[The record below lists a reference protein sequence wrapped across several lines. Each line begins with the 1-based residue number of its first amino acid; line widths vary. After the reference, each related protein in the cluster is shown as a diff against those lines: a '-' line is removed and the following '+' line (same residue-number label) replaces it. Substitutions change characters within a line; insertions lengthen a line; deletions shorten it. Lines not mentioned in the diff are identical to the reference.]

1 MALSY
6 FTDGVTTPA
15 RGSREN
21 PFRTYSNFVY
31 PRTMEEVVYWCL
43 WLYERNAKYRSAIQK
58 TVNYF
63 ISGLNVTSTNTKE
76 EDSDTDDI
84 ENFKDE
90 LDRTY
95 NVLELVQH
103 YGIELA
109 AMGNVFVSCERV
121 FSRLLLCPDCSWSM
135 ALKQLRKNRDY
146 KWTGKSFE
154 GECPQCHKH
163 VTFKIKDVP
172 SQDQDGKKL
181 RFVFRSIRDMVVQYN
196 QLTGTYQYFYKMPS
210 HIKDAIQR
218 GDQVYLVNT
227 PQVFLDAANTDNLIE
242 FPEDMFWSDRTH
254 TLVGCEKLM
263 RGFGA
268 PIFLP
273 SLDTLIRLQ
282 FYSRFNETIAMDYIA
297 PTRIISPESANLKAG
312 VDDPNRMPMSG
323 AAFRG
328 FMQQSLRQVKS
339 NPSTWII
346 SPVPVQYQ
354 MVGGDGQQLTP
365 VDLMEFEYNQFL
377 AECAI
382 PQEFKQTN
390 FQVVA
395 PSMGLR
401 MFERQWVTFTKSLHK
416 FTNWVGSKVADIDK
430 VENMRVDLDVTSFVE
445 DDMNKQVL
453 LSLMQGGVIA
463 KTNVLKRLGVDFN
476 KDLDQRMQEQK
487 AEQEAAMKMQTQD
500 EGAEMVQSVMP
511 PPGSL
516 GVNQAQMNL
525 QAAMGG
531 GGEGAPAAPASP
543 GMPAAPMGAPAGGMP
558 GGAPS
563 GGGAMGQMWEE
574 AMARAQQLYNAP
586 PNVRRSELVNLK
598 ATNPQ
603 MHSFVKSFLEQMEQ
617 DVASDAVAQS
627 KAPQG

>member
-1 MALSY
+1 MGYYDL
-6 FTDGVTTPA
+6 DGFGQR
-15 RGSREN
+15 RGLGGN
-21 PFRTYSNFVY
+21 PFATTSNRIW
-31 PRTMEEVVYWCL
+31 PRTAHEVLIWSRYL
-43 WLYERNAKYRSAIQK
+43 FERVAKYRSVIIR
-58 TVNYF
+58 VVSYF
-63 ISGLNVTSTNTKE
+63 ISGINVIPTKNNE
-76 EDSDTDDI
+76 EADNDSVETFKERLENVYDT
-84 ENFKDE
+84 
-90 LDRTY
+90 
-95 NVLELVQH
+95 LELVNNF
-103 YGIELA
+103 GLELA
-109 AMGNVFVSCERV
+109 AMGNVFVSCERI
-121 FSRLLLCPDCSWSM
+121 FSRLLLCPRCSWQMSLDKLM
-135 ALKQLRKNRDY
+135 KNKDY
-146 KWTGKSFE
+146 KWENFE
-154 GECPQCHKH
+154 FHGECPQCHKQ
-163 VTFKIKDVP
+163 VTFKVKDIA
-172 SQDQDGKKL
+172 SQSRDGKKV
-181 RFVFRSIRDMVVQYN
+181 RFVFRDPEAMRIQFN
-196 QLTGTYQYFYKMPS
+196 PLTGDYKFFYELPS
-210 HIKDAIQR
+210 YIKDGIIR
-218 GDQVYLVNT
+218 GDQVYLETT
-227 PQVFLDAANTDNLIE
+227 PMVFIEAAKTGNLIQ
-242 FPEDMFWSDRTH
+242 FPPEMFFHARTNTLAPMDRLYH
-254 TLVGCEKLM
+254 GIGMPL
-263 RGFGA
+263 
-268 PIFLP
+268 FLP
-273 SLDTLIRLQ
+273 SFAEIVRMAYISKFTEAVTQ
-282 FYSRFNETIAMDYIA
+282 DYIT
-297 PTRIISPESANLKAG
+297 PLRIISPEAANLKAG

-323 AAFRG
+323 AVFRN
-328 FMQQSLRQVKS
+328 FMQASLKRIHE
-339 NPSTWII
+339 NPTSYII
-346 SPVPVQYQ
+346 SPVPVQSQ
-354 MVGGDGQQLTP
+354 RVGGDAKELAP
-365 VDLMEFEYNQFL
+365 VDLMEYIDQQFL
-377 AECAI
+377 SNCNI
-382 PQEFKQTN
+382 PQELAQST

-395 PSMGLR
+395 PSMGVR
-401 MFERQWVTFTKSLHK
+401 QFERSWLFFSKSLHK
-416 FTNWVGSKVADIDK
+416 FTSWVGERICDIEN

-500 EGAEMVQSVMP
+500 EGAQMVQSVMP

-531 GGEGAPAAPASP
+531 GGEGAPAAPAGP